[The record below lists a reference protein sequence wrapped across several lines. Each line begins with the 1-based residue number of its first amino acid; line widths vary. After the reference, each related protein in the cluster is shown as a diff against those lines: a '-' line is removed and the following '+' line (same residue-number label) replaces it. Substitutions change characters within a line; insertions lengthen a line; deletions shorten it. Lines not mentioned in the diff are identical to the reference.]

1 MGLWRFFLNNIE
13 VEEPIGWDAVEF
25 TAKRTEEHG
34 IDQPFSTEL
43 TFYAKGAKILKNLYD
58 AQFINAEVTLKIIG
72 DTLIE
77 GQPYEFNG
85 FVNMALYSERNVC
98 DTDSWEITVGILDD
112 NFREKFKSRMDV
124 DIDIYATKDLDG
136 NDIPAPDFDETRL
149 HRQEVYLVGF
159 AQNLDKKY
167 PLQYW
172 AILKWTF
179 QAGWNLPD
187 FSCVVPAYF
196 SNSDFKGPFGNT
208 RDPIQPNFTPY
219 NACFYNNTNS
229 TREISLSVNAKGA
242 IDFFNGPIVTETA
255 NIWLVVSIWANGNFV
270 GELSPDASPICS
282 RGGDLVEYD
291 LTKVVPSL
299 SVPAFN
305 YVIVQLRWG
314 NGGNVNP
321 GTPNYPGG
329 STRSLAVYV
338 KECCLSI
345 TEKNS
350 SGYASFAETLKVK
363 DFLKRLVRIITGN
376 NNGLISDT
384 FETDN
389 GSGCYWNYALTNG
402 LKIRQASTAS
412 QAADVCDPLAE
423 VQQTNFKI
431 SFKKLFEGLSSIF
444 CLGWAFEFVNNQWK
458 IRVETIDYFYQNQI
472 NFTADHVGQITQSA
486 MTDKLANEVVL
497 GYDDTW
503 KNIQVAGLWAIHTD
517 RNYYINNRAMSE
529 GTTNKV
535 ELLSTI
541 IAEGYAIEF
550 SRRLFFFQDD
560 PGSSDRP
567 NDYEMFIIWLNRNA
581 LTINTIQNSEYALP
595 PSSNETGTVILAA
608 GTASMSS
615 DRIQQSNSEVGA
627 LYNINITPARNAMRW
642 WKVLGMHTFGLAN
655 PILAYQTGQYQTQ
668 YSSIIADAIEP
679 CQDSVSGSLVYENGN
694 IAPSLLKTEKRAYLF
709 KPIEIQFDYPQS
721 LCDFINLA
729 DLNPYGKVSLNSGSL
744 SISGYIQEI
753 ANKPEDNSGGTTS
766 FTLIA
771 SNIPDEPPIGERA
784 YSSAY
789 SNAYL

>member
-1 MGLWRFFLNNIE
+1 MALWRFFLNNIE

-43 TFYAKGAKILKNLYD
+43 TFYAKGAQILKQYYD
-58 AQFINAEVTLKIIG
+58 QQFINAEVPLKIMG
-72 DTLIE
+72 DTITD
-77 GQPYEFNG
+77 GVPYEFNG

-112 NFREKFKSRMDV
+112 NFRERFKSRMDV

-136 NDIPAPDFDETRL
+136 NTIPEPDFDETRL
-149 HRQEVYLVGF
+149 HTQEVYLVGF
-159 AQNLDKKY
+159 ARNLDKEY
-167 PLQYW
+167 PLAPW
-172 AILKWTF
+172 ALLYYNF
-179 QAGWNLPD
+179 NDGWKLEN
-187 FSCVVPAYF
+187 FSCVIPAYF

-208 RDPIQPNFTPY
+208 RDPIQPKFTPY
-219 NACFYNNTNS
+219 NACFYNNSNT
-229 TREISLSVNAKGA
+229 TRKITFSANVKGGIQWTA
-242 IDFFNGPIVTETA
+242 VGQPGNTA
-255 NIWLVVSIWANGNFV
+255 NIWLVVSLWYNGNFV
-270 GELSPDASPICS
+270 SELAPVASANATYLGP
-282 RGGDLVEYD
+282 LVEFD
-291 LTKVVPSL
+291 LTKIATDY
-299 SVPAFN
+299 SVPAAH
-305 YVIVQLRWG
+305 YVIIQLRWG
-314 NGGNVNP
+314 NGGNIKP
-321 GTPNYPGG
+321 GTDPDPAGP
-329 STRSLAVYV
+329 TRQIGCFVR
-338 KECCLSI
+338 ECCLSV
-345 TEKNS
+345 TEKNATEH
-350 SGYASFAETLKVK
+350 ASFAQTLKVK

-376 NNGLISDT
+376 DNGLISDT
-384 FETDN
+384 FETNN

-402 LKIRQASTAS
+402 LKIRQAKTAL
-412 QAADVCDPLAE
+412 QAAEVCDPLAQFE
-423 VQQTNFKI
+423 QTNFKV
-431 SFKKLFEGLSSIF
+431 SFKKLFDGLSSIF
-444 CLGWAFEFVNNQWK
+444 CLGWAFEWVDNQWK

-472 NFTADHVGQITQSA
+472 NFTANHVGQITQSA
-486 MTDKLANEVVL
+486 MTDKLANEVIL

-517 RNYYINNRAMSE
+517 RNYYINNRAMAE

-535 ELLSTI
+535 EILSEI

-550 SRRLFFFQDD
+550 SRRLYFFQEDS
-560 PGSSDRP
+560 GSSDRP
-567 NDYEMFIIWLNRNA
+567 NDYEMFIIWLNRSA
-581 LTINTIQNSEYALP
+581 LTITNIQDSEYSLP
-595 PSSNETGTVILAA
+595 PSFMESGTVILPA
-608 GTASMSS
+608 GSASMSS

-655 PILAYQTGQYQTQ
+655 PRLQYQTGQYQTQ
-668 YSSIIADAIEP
+668 YSSIIADSTEP
-679 CQDSVSGSLVYENGN
+679 CQESIAGSQVFENGD
-694 IAPSLLKTEKRAYLF
+694 IAPNLLKTEERTYLF

-721 LCDFINLA
+721 LCDFLNLA

-771 SNIPDEPPIGERA
+771 SNIPDEPPIVQRA
-784 YSSAY
+784 YSGAY

>member
-1 MGLWRFFLNNIE
+1 MATWRFFLNNIE

-43 TFYAKGAKILKNLYD
+43 TFYAKGAKILKSYYD
-58 AQFINAEVTLKIIG
+58 TQFINAEISLKIIG
-72 DTLIE
+72 DAIID

-98 DTDSWEITVGILDD
+98 DTDSWEITIGILDD

-124 DIDIYATKDLDG
+124 DVDIYATKDLDG
-136 NDIPAPDFDETRL
+136 NDIPAPNFDNTRL

-159 AQNLDKKY
+159 AQNLDKEY
-167 PLQYW
+167 PLNYW
-172 AILKWTF
+172 ALLYYEFT
-179 QAGWNLPD
+179 AGWNLPF
-187 FSCVVPAYF
+187 FSSVIPAYF

-208 RDPIQPNFTPY
+208 RDPLQPNFTPY
-219 NACFYNNTNS
+219 NACFYNNTNA
-229 TREISLSVNAKGA
+229 TREISFAANVKGGIQWTA
-242 IDFFNGPIVTETA
+242 VGQPGNTA
-255 NIWLVVSIWANGNFV
+255 NIWLVVSLWYNGNFV
-270 GELSPDASPICS
+270 SELSAVASPIATYL
-282 RGGDLVEYD
+282 GPLVEYD
-291 LTKVVPSL
+291 LTKIATDYVVP
-299 SVPAFN
+299 PEH
-305 YVIVQLRWG
+305 YVIIQLRWG
-314 NGGNVNP
+314 NGGNIVP
-321 GTPNYPGG
+321 GVTPTPAGP
-329 STRSLAVYV
+329 TRQIGVFV
-338 KECCLSI
+338 RECCLSV

-350 SGYASFAETLKVK
+350 GGYASFAETLKVK

-376 NNGLISDT
+376 DNGLISDT

-402 LKIRQASTAS
+402 LKIRQATTAGQS
-412 QAADVCDPLAE
+412 AEICDPLAQFE
-423 VQQTNFKI
+423 QTNFKI

-444 CLGWAFEFVNNQWK
+444 CLGWAFEYINNQWK

-486 MTDKLANEVVL
+486 MTDKLANQLIV

-535 ELLSTI
+535 EMLSTI

-595 PSSNETGTVILAA
+595 PSENETGTITLAP

-642 WKVLGMHTFGLAN
+642 WKVLGMHTFGLAS

-668 YSSIIADAIEP
+668 YSSIIADATEP
-679 CQDSVSGSLVYENGN
+679 CQDSISGSLVSENGN
-694 IAPSLLKTEKRAYLF
+694 IAPDLLKTEKRAYLF

-753 ANKPEDNSGGTTS
+753 TNKPEDNSGGTTS

>member
-1 MGLWRFFLNNIE
+1 MATWRFFLNNIE

-43 TFYAKGAKILKNLYD
+43 TFYAKGAKILKSLYET
-58 AQFINAEVTLKIIG
+58 QFINAEVTLKIIG

-98 DTDSWEITVGILDD
+98 DTDSWEITIGILDD

-149 HRQEVYLVGF
+149 HRQEVYFVGY
-159 AQNLDKKY
+159 AKNLDREI
-167 PLQYW
+167 PLNYW
-172 AILKWTF
+172 ALLYYEFT
-179 QAGWNLPD
+179 AGWNLPY
-187 FSCVVPAYF
+187 FSCVIPAYF
-196 SNSDFKGPFGNT
+196 SNSDFKGPFGST

-219 NACFYNNTNS
+219 NACFYNNTNQ
-229 TREISLSVNAKGA
+229 TREITFAANVKGGIQWTA
-242 IDFFNGPIVTETA
+242 LGQPGNTA
-255 NIWLVVSIWANGNFV
+255 NIWLVVSLWYNGNFV
-270 GELSPDASPICS
+270 SELSPVASPIATYL
-282 RGGDLVEYD
+282 GPNVDYD
-291 LTKVVPSL
+291 LTKIATDYVVP
-299 SVPAFN
+299 PEH
-305 YVIVQLRWG
+305 YVIIQLRWG
-314 NGGNVNP
+314 NGGNIVPGVIPNP
-321 GTPNYPGG
+321 AGP
-329 STRSLAVYV
+329 TRQIGVFV
-338 KECCLSI
+338 RECCLSV

-376 NNGLISDT
+376 DNGLISDT

-402 LKIRQASTAS
+402 LKIRQAATAT
-412 QAADVCDPLAE
+412 QAADVCDPLAQFE
-423 VQQTNFKI
+423 QTNFKI

-444 CLGWAFEFVNNQWK
+444 CLGWTFELVNNQWK

-472 NFTADHVGQITQSA
+472 NFTADHVGEITQSA
-486 MTDKLANEVVL
+486 MTDKLANQIVL

-517 RNYYINNRAMSE
+517 RNYYINNRAMAE
-529 GTTNKV
+529 GTTKKV

-581 LTINTIQNSEYALP
+581 LTIGDVEDSEYGLP
-595 PSSNETGTVILAA
+595 PSENETGTITFAPGSV
-608 GTASMSS
+608 SMSS
-615 DRIQQSNSEVGA
+615 DRIQQSNSEVGS

-642 WKVLGMHTFGLAN
+642 WKVLGMHTYGLAS

-668 YSSIIADAIEP
+668 YSSIIAEATEP
-679 CQDSVSGSLVYENGN
+679 CQESISGSVVYENGD
-694 IAPSLLKTEKRAYLF
+694 IAPALIQAEKRAYLF